1 MNSSQSITPKKI
13 LEDVKANFF
22 GGQRR
27 KFLPGLLIALI
38 RFLRNLKATGGKYA
52 SLEEFHKDFPLVT
65 VTSKGGGVNTFT
77 VLVNG
82 KSSAIRK
89 EYDKIA
95 DFFRNEKHRYDF
107 PSSAPHATQAWRDY
121 ISWIEAILSFDDP
134 SLDALE
140 KDVIDYVLDS
150 LPSQAIDPST
160 VKREPPLFLLY
171 LQNFDLTSKAGE
183 PTGAAYQ
190 GTVFGYIRADAPH
203 LQVEVGKVRT
213 GSKREKRVGDID
225 ARDGEKLVLSAEV
238 KQYVVGDKDLGE
250 FGEFSQLIA
259 QHQALGLVVALG
271 FKDDASKKIAEMG
284 LEPLSRDDLIERV
297 RIWDP
302 LKQRIA
308 ISAIMYYA
316 NFREQNSVL
325 YERIQNFIA
334 EAEVANTAK
343 LAIESISPKEIE
355 VDDQEYP
362 DSGTGEGAKLT

>member
-1 MNSSQSITPKKI
+1 MSASNPITTDQI
-13 LEDVKANFF
+13 LDEVKANFF

-38 RFLRNLKATGGKYA
+38 RFLRSLEATGGRYA
-52 SLEEFHKDFPLVT
+52 SLDDFHKDFPLVT

-77 VLVNG
+77 VLVDG

-89 EYDKIA
+89 DYDKIA

-121 ISWIEAILSFDDP
+121 IPWIEAILSFDDS
-134 SLDALE
+134 SLDELE
-140 KDVIDYVLDS
+140 RNVIDFVLES
-150 LPSQAIDPST
+150 LPSQAIDPSS

-171 LQNFDLTSKAGE
+171 LQNFDLTSKPGE

-250 FGEFSQLIA
+250 FGEFSKLIA

-271 FKDDASKKIAEMG
+271 FKEDAAKKLAGMG

-308 ISAIMYYA
+308 ISAILYYA

-325 YERIQNFIA
+325 YGRIQEFIA
-334 EAEVANTAK
+334 NTEAANTSK
-343 LAIESISPKEIE
+343 LAIDTSSSTSDSSE
-355 VDDQEYP
+355 VKD
-362 DSGTGEGAKLT
+362 